1 VATPLGHERR
11 QSSSTGSGCAHD
23 PIIGFVLDE
32 AHINTDPVTGNIAVT
47 QVYGNFNGSVNQD
60 PSVSYSSS
68 PDALNFQG
76 NTWVQ
81 VSGDGLCEFIF
92 TFDSTAEGPKAPD
105 GLFVRL

>member
-1 VATPLGHERR
+1 VATPLGRERR
-11 QSSSTGSGCAHD
+11 QSSTTGSGCAHD

-60 PSVSYSSS
+60 PIVSYSSS

-81 VSGDGLCEFIF
+81 VSGDELC
-92 TFDSTAEGPKAPD
+92 
-105 GLFVRL
+105 

>member
-1 VATPLGHERR
+1 MATPLVGRERR
-11 QSSSTGSGCAHD
+11 QSSSTGSVCAHD

-47 QVYGNFNGSVNQD
+47 QVYGGNFNGSVNQD

-76 NTWVQ
+76 NT
-81 VSGDGLCEFIF
+81 
-92 TFDSTAEGPKAPD
+92 STGTGEWRRTVLSSFSFLTPLLKG
-105 GLFVRL
+105 